1 MLFLFPNT
9 SAIPYNIICNYRL
22 YPIGYLVSNTQ
33 YATAELLDRQLP
45 ALQEAA
51 NTLRSRPAKGWIAAI
66 RRALG
71 ISSPA
76 LAKLLKVSQPTILE
90 YERGEVRGSITLE
103 TLGRVA
109 DALDAELIVALV
121 PRKSV
126 AAALRAR
133 AESIAR
139 EEMSAVINTMR
150 LEDQEVETAATRE
163 EYEKLVA
170 SLLANPRKLWR

>member
-1 MLFLFPNT
+1 VT
-9 SAIPYNIICNYRL
+9 
-22 YPIGYLVSNTQ
+22 LVSNTQ
-33 YATAELLDRQLP
+33 HAIAELLDRQLP
-45 ALQEAA
+45 ALQAAA

-66 RRALG
+66 RTALG
-71 ISSPA
+71 MSSTA
-76 LAKLLKVSQPTILE
+76 LAKLLKVSQPTIHE

-126 AAALRAR
+126 ASALRVR

-139 EEMSAVINTMR
+139 AEMRAVVNTMR
-150 LEDQEVETAATRE
+150 LEDQEVESEATRE
-163 EYEKLVA
+163 EYEKLVT
-170 SLLANPRKLWR
+170 SLLTNPRKLWR